1 MPVWCQFGTLKAVP
15 PVRTVEEECMSA
27 ELVAKLQLEY
37 AKGLVV
43 TIVGSGISVAAT
55 ENQLVDEEAVATW
68 SGLLR
73 HGVRRCEELCLASPK
88 EP

>member
-1 MPVWCQFGTLKAVP
+1 
-15 PVRTVEEECMSA
+15 MSA